1 MTPPTAAS
9 GWPVSPR
16 VRVISDNDY
25 SGDPDGLV
33 QLAQHLLSPSVDVR
47 LVIGSHL
54 RVGDS
59 FDPSGKSAEMA
70 AISAAKIAEWCGR
83 SGVCVIA
90 GTNDALLDRTTPIA
104 SDAAKAI
111 VAEAMRDDTDLPLFV
126 TCGAGLTEIAS
137 AWLLEPRIAQRLT
150 LIWIGGHEHEGLAE
164 PPPGGTDMEY
174 NLGIDP
180 VAGQVVFNDSDL
192 RIWQVPRDMYRT
204 VIASQAELLLRMRP
218 HGELGRHLFDALAGV
233 VEMVSTKFGIRMGET
248 YVLGD
253 SPLVLLTALWTA
265 FEPGPASSF
274 HVTIRCPNIADS
286 GLYEP
291 NPNGRPLRVYTQLDN
306 RALLEDLYAKLE
318 LHATGPV

>member
-1 MTPPTAAS
+1 MSGYPS
-9 GWPVSPR
+9 GWPVSAR
-16 VRVISDNDY
+16 LRVISDNDY

-54 RVGDS
+54 RVGDP
-59 FDPSGKSAEMA
+59 FDPSGISADTAAVAASRIAEM
-70 AISAAKIAEWCGR
+70 CGR
-83 SGVCVIA
+83 GDVRVVA
-90 GTNDALLDRTTPIA
+90 GTNGALADRTTPIA
-104 SDAAKAI
+104 GDAAHAI

-137 AWLLEPRIAQRLT
+137 AWLLEPRIAQWVT
-150 LIWIGGHEHEGLAE
+150 LVWIGGHEHNGLAE
-164 PPPGGTDMEY
+164 PPPDGTDVEY

-180 VAGQVVFNDSDL
+180 VAGQVVFNDSNL
-192 RIWQVPRDMYRT
+192 SVWQVPRNMYRT
-204 VIASQAELLLRMRP
+204 VIASQAELLVRMRP
-218 HGELGRHLFDALAGV
+218 QGELGRHLFDSFTGG
-233 VEMVSTKFGIRMGET
+233 VEMASRHGLRMGET

-274 HVTIRCPNIADS
+274 HVTMPCPRIADS

-291 NPNGRPLRVYTQLDN
+291 NPTGRPLRVYTQLDN
-306 RALLEDLYAKLE
+306 RALLEDLYAKLA
-318 LHATGPV
+318 LHAACA